1 MIYIGNSYLYCRL
14 PEFLVLRYF
23 IKRHVYDVSQYAQD
37 NGSIVSTKFV
47 LTIENFDHVLD
58 EMLPAR
64 ER

>member
-1 MIYIGNSYLYCRL
+1 M
-14 PEFLVLRYF
+14 
-23 IKRHVYDVSQYAQD
+23 YDVSQYAQD

-58 EMLPAR
+58 EVLPAR